1 MTMINWYPCTEQ
13 HSLKTHRSG
22 DRKYISS
29 RFRVHSLNFLTTKLY
44 LTKHTQNKGGTF
56 HELKTNPR
64 KEYQQTW
71 IDSLDVRTQT
81 LATFKQKLPLFGAKN
96 AHILSTEIVLTVLAS
111 EQFLKEDCEFLGTYD
126 VQGLTSCYLAL
137 PQYEG
142 KAFSFFYSPLKQ
154 FFLNHCQ
161 YCHEAGKVWT
171 LKKLIPDTSSE
182 NTPGAK
188 LITILII
195 ELSVCP
201 TT

>member
-142 KAFSFFYSPLKQ
+142 KAFSFFYSPLTH
-154 FFLNHCQ
+154 FFLKPLPVLSWGRQSVN
-161 YCHEAGKVWT
+161 T
-171 LKKLIPDTSSE
+171 KKLIPDTSSVKTHPE
-182 NTPGAK
+182 QN
-188 LITILII
+188 
-195 ELSVCP
+195 
-201 TT
+201 